1 MKIPMFLWN
10 ACLLIRSKDVSKK
23 LPIQKLTFFI
33 FFFQMKIRQCWA
45 RICNTWVR
53 SATIEQ
59 IEQRSWALSLCDRPH
74 SSSHSLPARLDT
86 CAARCSVP
94 PTVTFSPADIFL
106 ENHECISVYLLFYDS
121 KGLWCLDMMTHASY
135 GLDTPAQ
142 SGHVASMCMLRF
154 KYF

>member
-1 MKIPMFLWN
+1 MFLIK
-10 ACLLIRSKDVSKK
+10 CIY
-23 LPIQKLTFFI
+23 LTMFMLS
-33 FFFQMKIRQCWA
+33 QMKIRQCWA

-135 GLDTPAQ
+135 GLDMPAQ
-142 SGHVASMCMLRF
+142 ATLPLCACSDLNIFRQDWLGWAGHWRPFLLS
-154 KYF
+154 